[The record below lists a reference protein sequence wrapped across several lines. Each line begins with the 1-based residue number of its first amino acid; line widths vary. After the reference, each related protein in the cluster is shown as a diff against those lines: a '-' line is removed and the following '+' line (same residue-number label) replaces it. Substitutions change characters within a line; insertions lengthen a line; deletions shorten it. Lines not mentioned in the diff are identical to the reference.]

1 MSAQKHSLP
10 VDKQMQEHK
19 QLNALATKHGKRV
32 PTKTLKSWEKKADDI
47 PAAQHPRQS
56 VAVLA
61 YPASGA
67 RNAARVSDV

>member
-10 VDKQMQEHK
+10 VDERMEELK

-32 PTKTLKSWEKKADDI
+32 TTKTLKSWKKKADDI
-47 PAAQHPRQS
+47 PAAPHPRQS

-67 RNAARVSDV
+67 QLECGSGI